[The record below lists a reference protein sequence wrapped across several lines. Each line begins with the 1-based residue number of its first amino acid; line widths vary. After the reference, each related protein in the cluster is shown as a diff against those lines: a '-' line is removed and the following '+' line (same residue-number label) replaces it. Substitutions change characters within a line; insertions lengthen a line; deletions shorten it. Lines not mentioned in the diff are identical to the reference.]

1 MMWESVKVLAIQAA
15 AYAAAESAP
24 APAPAQ
30 QGQADPMNIL
40 WMILPFFAIMYFL
53 MIRPNQKREKE
64 RQQMLANLSKGDKV
78 ITTGGILGTIVGLN
92 EKSVVL
98 RVSEDP
104 AVKIE
109 FLRQA
114 VSRAV
119 SDVKRD
125 EKK

>member
-1 MMWESVKVLAIQAA
+1 MMWEHVKVLALQAA
-15 AYAAAESAP
+15 AYAAAEP

-119 SDVKRD
+119 SDDRRD